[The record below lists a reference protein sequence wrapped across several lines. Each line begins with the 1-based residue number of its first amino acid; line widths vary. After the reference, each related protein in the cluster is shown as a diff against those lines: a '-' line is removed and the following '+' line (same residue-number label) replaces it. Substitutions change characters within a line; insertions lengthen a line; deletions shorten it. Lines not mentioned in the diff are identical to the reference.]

1 VDLSNAEQSR
11 AQLLAALAR
20 RDDELAELR
29 GALAD
34 RDAQLAEQHSR
45 VIELAGRVAE
55 LQARL
60 DRDSS
65 NSSKPPSADS
75 PYRKNAKRSLR
86 GSSGRKPG
94 KQPGAPGMTLRQVD
108 DPDEVVTCELASCP
122 DCGRSLTDAEVVG
135 VARRQVFDPPPAPA
149 RPHVTEYRMVTRRCG
164 CGSSVPGP
172 APCGVDA
179 PVSYGPGT
187 KALAVYLGVANYL
200 PVKRSAGVLATLAG
214 IGVSTGWLAAQR
226 ARAARLL
233 EDQFLPHVRTLLR
246 SVRVLH
252 VDETPGRAAG
262 KLAYVHVACTEF
274 LTAMHVGDRSAAT
287 IDAGGILPD
296 FSGVLIRDGY
306 AGYAHLT
313 NAMHAWCGA
322 HLVRDLRA
330 VHDADP
336 DAQLWAKA
344 MADTLLDAHAAAQTT
359 RAAGGTALEAQRM
372 ATIFNHYRGAV
383 AKGIADN
390 DGRNGGLAHDALTLA
405 RRFRTNE
412 AMILRFATELTP
424 FTNNEAERTCRP
436 VKVQQRS
443 SGGCWRSLEG
453 LADFAIVQSY
463 LSTAHKWGKDSLDVL
478 HQLFTTGAWLPPAAA
493 PT

>member
-1 VDLSNAEQSR
+1 VDQSHASR

-20 RDDELAELR
+20 RDDDLVELR
-29 GALAD
+29 AALAD
-34 RDAQLAEQHSR
+34 RDAQLAELHGR
-45 VIELAGRVAE
+45 RMELAGRVAE

-65 NSSKPPSADS
+65 NSSKPPSSDS
-75 PYRKNAKRSLR
+75 PFRKNPKRSLR

-94 KQPGAPGMTLRQVD
+94 KQPGAPGMTLRQVE
-108 DPDEVVTCELASCP
+108 DPDEIVTCELANCP
-122 DCGRSLTDAEVVG
+122 DCGRSLTDAPIVG
-135 VARRQVFDPPPAPA
+135 VTRRQVFDPPPPPV
-149 RPHVTEYRMVTRRCG
+149 RPQVTEYRMVTRRCG
-164 CGSSVPGP
+164 CGTSAPGP

-179 PVSYGPGT
+179 PVSYGPGVR
-187 KALAVYLGVANYL
+187 ALAVYLGVANYL
-200 PVKRSAGVLATLAG
+200 PVKRSAAVLATLAG
-214 IGVSTGWLAAQR
+214 VSVSTGWLAAQR

-233 EDQFLPHVRTLLR
+233 EEQFLPHVRALLR
-246 SVRVLH
+246 SVGVLH

-287 IDAGGILPD
+287 IDAGGVLPE

-344 MADTLLDAHAAAQTT
+344 MADTLLDAHTAAQAT
-359 RAAGGTALEAQRM
+359 RGAGGTALDDQCL
-372 ATIFNHYRGAV
+372 ATLFNHYRGAV

-390 DGRNGGLAHDALTLA
+390 DARPGALARDALTLA
-405 RRFRTNE
+405 RRFRKYE
-412 AMILRFATELTP
+412 PMILRFATELTP

-443 SGGCWRSLEG
+443 SGGCWRTLEG

-463 LSTAHKWGKDSLDVL
+463 LSTANKWGKDNLDVL
-478 HQLFTTGAWLPPAAA
+478 RQLFTTGAWLPPAAA